1 MKVEPVRP
9 QRSRR
14 RRVADL
20 VVSIAMLVVLVA
32 LYLVVVSRGNLP
44 F

>member
-9 QRSRR
+9 PRSHR

-20 VVSIAMLVVLVA
+20 VVSVLMLVVLVA
-32 LYLVVVSRGNLP
+32 LYILVVSRGNLP
-44 F
+44 L